1 MHCRIL
7 NIGLDSEV
15 CRSLEKLLDEGA
27 SLQHIETGTI
37 ALDILREL
45 PESDLPHIIVIP
57 FRLPILWGADFVAEM
72 RRNPE
77 LRSIPVFV
85 WGAHMRA
92 DEIQKLYEAGATSVL
107 PGDFNSLHLEA
118 LRQFCRKR
126 NGTEADLPR
135 SKPRS
140 EVIVHDSELKP
151 VRNVRLG
158 VLFVWTASIS
168 TVLWGCSLLQLGTTY
183 SSADL
188 APLPIYGA
196 LASAGFSLMWRR
208 AIGRARTHY
217 D

>member
-1 MHCRIL
+1 MRIALDCSIL

-15 CRSLEKLLDEGA
+15 CRSLEKLLEEGA

-45 PESDLPHIIVIP
+45 PESELPHIIVIP

-72 RRNPE
+72 RRNPQ

-85 WGAHMRA
+85 WGAHMRSE
-92 DEIQKLYEAGATSVL
+92 EIQKLYEGGASSVL

-118 LRQFCRKR
+118 LRQFCRNR
-126 NGTEADLPR
+126 ICIEADLPR
-135 SKPRS
+135 GKPRS
-140 EVIVHDSELKP
+140 EGIVHDSDPEP
-151 VRNVRLG
+151 VRNARLG
-158 VLFVWTASIS
+158 VLFLWTACIS

-196 LASAGFSLMWRR
+196 LASAGVSLMWRR
-208 AIGRARTHY
+208 AW
-217 D
+217 